1 MKARSL
7 ALLLCLCLQST
18 ALAQTIL
25 VTAKDATGNPIP
37 LVDLTLVDAAGNS
50 YATARTGNDGR
61 ARMGNADPGM
71 YALFARRVGFRPQRT
86 GYWSVARGD
95 TVAIRVVLAPTTI
108 YLDPVVV
115 RTERDAIRRTT
126 VFGINL
132 RATGGQFITPSE
144 V

>member
-37 LVDLTLVDAAGNS
+37 LVDLTLVDAAGS
-50 YATARTGNDGR
+50 PYATARTGNDGR

-86 GYWSVARGD
+86 GYWS
-95 TVAIRVVLAPTTI
+95 VAIRVVLAPTTI

-144 V
+144 VD